1 MRIRAKII
9 AVVLPLLIVALV
21 LGGLSASFIATN
33 AVTRVAVE
41 FLEFKT
47 DELEKYVQSQWTI
60 LVENNLVNRTDM
72 VQAAQ
77 AGIEVFARSII
88 RSESE
93 LIFALDQ
100 AGEQVLAS
108 AEFTLAQGEA
118 PTLLQA
124 TDLGDRSLQTAPIS
138 EQERV
143 FVGFPFEPFGWSFF
157 VTELRSEFYSDVDRI
172 ALQTL
177 YLVLIGSAAAI
188 VLVFF
193 VVRYLTDPLRTV
205 VSTMGSIISTND
217 LAARVPVR
225 FNDEIGELSDQ
236 FNVMTTE
243 LEKAQTQ
250 IKGYAYQMVLSQ
262 RSEQRVR
269 QIFQKYVPQ
278 EVIDRFF
285 KNPEAMLVGENR
297 EIAVLFSDIRGFTTI
312 SEAMQPDHLVEALNR
327 YFSVMVDRIIDR
339 GGVIDK
345 YIGDAI
351 MAIFGAPVEHDND
364 AAQAVLAGLDMLD
377 AVDPFNRKQAELGQ
391 QPFHIGVGL
400 DYGIVTVGNI
410 GTERKMD
417 YTVIG
422 DRVNVASRLEGLTK
436 KYRQP
441 LLFSEALADAAAT
454 VAVTRRIAK
463 VAVKGRLGGLEILT
477 ASRSLSEREER
488 GWRLHNEAME
498 LFYAGSFRDAAARGR
513 EAAGEL
519 PDDFLTEGLI
529 TRCEQLSEAGT
540 PPDGWDIDV
549 QESK

>member
-9 AVVLPLLIVALV
+9 AIVLPLLIVALV
-21 LGGLSASFIATN
+21 IGGVSASFIATN

-47 DELEKYVQSQWTI
+47 DELEKYVQSQWSI
-60 LVENNLVNRTDM
+60 LVDNDLVNRTDM

-88 RSESE
+88 RSETE
-93 LIFALDQ
+93 LIFALD
-100 AGEQVLAS
+100 ASGEQALAS
-108 AEFTLAQGEA
+108 GDLQLAADEAEA
-118 PTLLQA
+118 LQRTTA
-124 TDLGDRSLQTAPIS
+124 LGDRTLQTAEIGG
-138 EQERV
+138 EERV
-143 FVGFPFEPFGWSFF
+143 FVGFPFEPFGWSFY
-157 VTELRSEFYSDVDRI
+157 VSELRSEFYSDVDRI
-172 ALQTL
+172 TLQTL
-177 YLVLIGSAAAI
+177 YLVVIGSIVAI

-193 VVRYLTDPLRTV
+193 VVRYLTEPLRTV
-205 VSTMGSIISTND
+205 VSTMGNIIRTND
-217 LAARVPVR
+217 LGSRVTVQ

-236 FNVMTTE
+236 FNVMTSE
-243 LEKAQTQ
+243 LEKAQDQ
-250 IKGYAYQMVLSQ
+250 IKSYAYQTVLSQ

-285 KNPEAMLVGENR
+285 RNPESMLVGENR

-312 SEAMQPDHLVEALNR
+312 SEAMEPDQLVEALNR
-327 YFSVMVDRIIDR
+327 YFSIMVDRILDR

-351 MAIFGAPVEHDND
+351 MAIFGAPVEHEND
-364 AAQAVLAGLDMLD
+364 AGQAILAGLDMLD
-377 AVDPFNRKQAELGQ
+377 AVEPFNRKQAELGQ

-400 DYGIVTVGNI
+400 DYGTVTVGNI

-441 LLFSEALADAAAT
+441 LLFSEALADAAAE

-488 GWRLHNEAME
+488 GWKLHNEAMA
-498 LFYAGSFRDAAARGR
+498 LYYDGSFADARRLANEAR
-513 EAAGEL
+513 ESL
-519 PDDFLTEGLI
+519 PDDFLVEGLI
-529 TRCEQLSEAGT
+529 ARCDELEGQTDLQ
-540 PPDGWDIDV
+540 DGWAIDV
-549 QESK
+549 QETK